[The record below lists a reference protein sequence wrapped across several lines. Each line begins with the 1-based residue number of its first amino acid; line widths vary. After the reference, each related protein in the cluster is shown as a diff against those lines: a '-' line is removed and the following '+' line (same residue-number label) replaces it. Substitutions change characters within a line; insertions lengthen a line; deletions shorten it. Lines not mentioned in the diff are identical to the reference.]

1 MMRKGFTLIEL
12 LVVIAIIAILAAIL
26 FPVFAQAR
34 EAARKTQCLS
44 NGNQMGKAI
53 LMYAQDFDEAIVPWV
68 KPTEYAGQPIVER
81 LWVWMLHPYIKSEIQ
96 KPTQAG
102 QRWIQGGRPKG
113 VYFCP
118 SWSVE
123 RYLEGADMPDC
134 YPGQMRGYLLPGG
147 PVEIYAHY
155 GITFHQCRELGGGIP
170 ADPAFQF
177 AGSMAYP
184 PTPCTDG
191 WQPITRFMSEI
202 RRPAE
207 TILIGDGYT
216 GLDRVPQY
224 ILISIGCETQK
235 IHQDGANFTFLD
247 GHSRN
252 IKRNVERYLLEV
264 RQPNNQI
271 RYYMRYFSFHVE

>member
-1 MMRKGFTLIEL
+1 MRRHGFTLIEL

-34 EAARKTQCLS
+34 ESARKTQCLS

-53 LMYAQDFDEAIVPWV
+53 LMYANDYDEAIIPWA
-68 KPTEYAGQPIVER
+68 KAAEYSGQPAIER
-81 LWVWMLHPYIKSEIQ
+81 VWVGIMQPYVKSEINR
-96 KPTQAG
+96 PPAG
-102 QRWIQGGRPKG
+102 QTLTQGGRPRG
-113 VYFCP
+113 VYACP
-118 SWSVE
+118 SWSIE

-147 PVEIYAHY
+147 PVEIFAHY
-155 GITFHQCRELGGGIP
+155 GMTFQQCMEAGAGTQE
-170 ADPAFQF
+170 DPAYQF
-177 AGSMAYP
+177 AGSIGLPPAPCDRPFRPVTRYMA
-184 PTPCTDG
+184 
-191 WQPITRFMSEI
+191 EI

-207 TILIGDGYT
+207 TILVGDGYT
-216 GLDRVPQY
+216 GTDRVPQY

-264 RQPNNQI
+264 RQPNGSVK
-271 RYYMRYFSFHVE
+271 YYMRYFSFHVE